1 MKPTL
6 IKNQVS
12 KITTHIIHS
21 SSFGLQ
27 ILLLTV
33 FLSLKFLLVNNM
45 GNVNELDVLPLARQY
60 VDPAWIS
67 QDWYLNQP
75 PGYRLLFQAIFGKL
89 AVTWGFLATSLIGR
103 FVCYCLVASG
113 LVLISRRLG
122 LNFVFL
128 LLSIILFIYVDPGV
142 DPYKDQGVVV
152 HEWIVGGLEAK
163 AIAYGFVLLAIGWM
177 LEGRYVLL
185 ALMLGLA
192 TSFHVLVGGWTF
204 LAALGWLAL
213 NRKEGFRDVRQLV
226 SFLFIYLIASTF
238 AIPAVLQHLYFPNP
252 TETIDASYIDAS
264 YIYVF
269 LRLPHHLS
277 PLSWVPGWWLSPLI
291 YLLVLGISVAFF
303 KYRRNS
309 TQSPEIYDAR
319 VGLARF
325 ALLTLIPFAL
335 GLLIAPF
342 DTQGKLLQYYPF
354 RLGDVILPLSACLL
368 LFCALN
374 QLFNPKVRRIAIL
387 IGLVIL
393 GSFYCVEAASCQ
405 KQLVKIQQFPS
416 QTQDLTSAWQDMCIW
431 IRQHT
436 PQEALVISPPV
447 EFANFSWLSERATI
461 AKYKLLPQNEAG
473 VLSWYKRLNDLSGGT
488 NPWQLEPGEQ
498 PGKNTFK
505 EALTEGYEQLGT
517 DQVKH
522 LMHQYQANYFVT
534 RLGHQLDLP
543 IAYQNAEHILYT
555 VSEAR

>member
-12 KITTHIIHS
+12 KIITHIIQS
-21 SSFGLQ
+21 SSFWLQ
-27 ILLLTV
+27 VLLLTV

-103 FVCYCLVASG
+103 FVCYYLVASG
-113 LVLISRRLG
+113 LVLIGRRLG

-163 AIAYGFVLLAIGWM
+163 AIAYGLVLLAIGWM
-177 LEGRYVLL
+177 LEGRYGLL
-185 ALMLGLA
+185 ALTLGLA

-204 LAALGWLAL
+204 LAVLSWLAL
-213 NRKEGFRDVRQLV
+213 NRKKGFRDVRYLV
-226 SFLFIYLIASTF
+226 SFLFLYLITSAF
-238 AIPAVLQHLYFPNP
+238 AIPAVLQHLGFPNP
-252 TETIDASYIDAS
+252 TGTIDVSYIEAS

-269 LRLPHHLS
+269 LRLPHHLN

-291 YLLVLGISVAFF
+291 YLLVLGISVTFF
-303 KYRRNS
+303 RYRRNS

-319 VGLARF
+319 LGLARF

-393 GSFYCVEAASCQ
+393 GSVYCVEATSCQ

-416 QTQDLTSAWQDMCIW
+416 QTQDLTSAWQDMCLW

-436 PQEALVISPPV
+436 PQESLVISPPV

-473 VLSWYKRLNDLSGGT
+473 VMSWYNRLNDLSGET

-505 EALTEGYEQLGT
+505 KALTEGYVHLGT
-517 DQVKH
+517 DQVKR

-543 IAYQNAEHILYT
+543 VAYQNVEHILYT